1 MSKFIKFFRSPEF
14 NYTFNSANGYTE
26 VWGATREQDPEC
38 APFPL
43 IADIEITTICNG
55 IGNYGPCPFCY
66 KSNTSKGEYMPLSVA
81 KQVIDKLPTQ
91 LTQIAFGVDAKL
103 ESNPDWYEIF
113 KYAREKTF
121 IPNVTVADVDEA
133 TAKKIALV
141 CGAVAVSRYA
151 DKNICYDTV
160 KRLTD
165 KGMNQVNIHCM
176 ASKNT
181 LDACYETIEDIRKDP
196 RLAKLNAIVFLSLK
210 RKGRGKNYSPLTP
223 EEFAGIVNTCMK
235 YGIRYGFDSCSGH
248 KFLSAIR
255 GTVNE
260 SLAKYCMPCESTR
273 ESCYINVRGEY
284 FPCSF
289 TEGTLGWE
297 KGIDVVN
304 CENFVEDVWRHPRTH
319 NFREVLLMNDCHCP
333 VYNV

>member
-1 MSKFIKFFRSPEF
+1 MIKRFHSPDF
-14 NYTFNSANGYTE
+14 NYFFDGKTGYTA
-26 VWGATREQDPEC
+26 VWGKRLEDDPEC
-38 APFPL
+38 APFPM

-66 KSNTSKGEYMPLSVA
+66 KSNTAKGEYMPFDIA
-81 KQVIDKLPTQ
+81 KKVIDKLPKE

-103 ESNPDWYEIF
+103 ESNPDWYKIF

-121 IPNVTVADVDEA
+121 VPNVTVADVNEE
-133 TAKKIALV
+133 TAKKIASV

-165 KGMNQVNIHCM
+165 EGMQQVNIHCM

-181 LDACYETIEDIRKDP
+181 LEMLYETIDDIRTDK
-196 RLAKLNAIVFLSLK
+196 RLEKLNAIVFLSLK
-210 RKGRGKNYSPLTP
+210 RKGRGKSYTSLSS
-223 EEFAGIVNTCMK
+223 EEFAKIVKTCMK

-260 SLAKYCMPCESTR
+260 KLAQFCTPCESTR

-289 TEGTLGWE
+289 TEGTPGWE
-297 KGIDVVN
+297 KGIDVIN
-304 CENFVEDVWRHPRTH
+304 CSDFINDVWQNPRTH
-319 NFREVLLMNDCHCP
+319 NFREVLLMNDCRCP